1 MSYPPASASLRLAES
16 LRIARRVVWDVK
28 GHGIDGTLEHDKW
41 VNEIATAIRNAWEGI
56 EPFPAPFTG
65 ANPPSRVNATCDI

>member
-1 MSYPPASASLRLAES
+1 MSYPPASASSRLAES

-41 VNEIATAIRNAWEGI
+41 VNEIANAIRNAWDGI
-56 EPFPAPFTG
+56 EPFALPVTTVNLPY
-65 ANPPSRVNATCDI
+65 RVNAICDI